1 MLSDPMTLYKLM
13 ILYLLQQVSVPLTED
28 RISEFFLSREY
39 ANFYSLKQALG
50 ELQDAELIRRHQV
63 RNSARYTI
71 TPEGEETFRF
81 FGKKVSQEI
90 IDDMDAY
97 LKENRFQIR
106 NEAASSA
113 DYYKTSDLGFT
124 VQCEVAEGKNKLIS
138 LSLSAAD
145 EAQAQQMCENWKDSS
160 QAIYAFILQKLLG
173 SSSGQ

>member
-1 MLSDPMTLYKLM
+1 MLKKAFSLFCCLFVLITAARADSLPIYHRPNENNQAPYETVE
-13 ILYLLQQVSVPLTED
+13 YLDEMPFAE
-28 RISEFFLSREY
+28 
-39 ANFYSLKQALG
+39 
-50 ELQDAELIRRHQV
+50 DAELMYVDVLGIRQGDCIVITCGGRRMLVDGGENQAV
-63 RNSARYTI
+63 RTR
-71 TPEGEETFRF
+71 
-81 FGKKVSQEI
+81 VV
-90 IDDMDAY
+90 DAY